1 MNRFTWNLIYI
12 FMVLT
17 IYNIIFDWLLATLG
31 AKTVDFEKGI
41 ILTIVIVYFF
51 TKDYFNE

>member
-17 IYNIIFDWLLATLG
+17 IYNIIFDWLLGNLG
-31 AKTVDFEKGI
+31 AKTVNFESGI